1 MWEDSLRLQECS
13 IFLLNI
19 HLTVLAS
26 TDDFLLET
34 IISMVKTK
42 WLLSVSLFP
51 LHLLVDILLC
61 ERAILIYF
69 LLTLLWI
76 HGLLFSS
83 MNYSHY
89 CYYLF

>member
-34 IISMVKTK
+34 IISMVKAK
-42 WLLSVSLFP
+42 WLLPILLFP
-51 LHLLVDILLC
+51 LHLLVGILLW
-61 ERAILIYF
+61 ERAILIFVFTYSSVDS
-69 LLTLLWI
+69 WI
-76 HGLLFSS
+76 TTFFNEL
-83 MNYSHY
+83 
-89 CYYLF
+89 